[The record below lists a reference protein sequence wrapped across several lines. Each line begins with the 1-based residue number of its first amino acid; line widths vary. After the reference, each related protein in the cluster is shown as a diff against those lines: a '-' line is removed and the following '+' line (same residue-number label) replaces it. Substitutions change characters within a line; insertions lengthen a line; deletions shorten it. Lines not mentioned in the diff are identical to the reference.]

1 MSQRL
6 ETQGMFLVTLVIP
19 MWILKVV
26 GKCEHVVRAQS
37 VVVATLSSP
46 YCWCASAPTKV
57 GQLKNLYG
65 MVQEYNNHIE

>member
-37 VVVATLSSP
+37 VVATLSSP
-46 YCWCASAPTKV
+46 YCLVRKRTNHV
-57 GQLKNLYG
+57 GQLKKLYG
-65 MVQEYNNHIE
+65 MVREYNNHIE

>member
-6 ETQGMFLVTLVIP
+6 ETQGMFPVTLVIP

-37 VVVATLSSP
+37 VVVVVATLSSP
-46 YCWCASAPTKV
+46 SCWCASAPTT
-57 GQLKNLYG
+57 
-65 MVQEYNNHIE
+65 